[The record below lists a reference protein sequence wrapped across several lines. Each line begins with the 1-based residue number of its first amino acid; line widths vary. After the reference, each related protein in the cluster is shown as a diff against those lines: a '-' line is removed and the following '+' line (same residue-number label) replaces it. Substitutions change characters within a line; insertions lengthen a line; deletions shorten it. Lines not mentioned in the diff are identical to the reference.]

1 MLVNRGNIFVEWK
14 STITFTKVEG
24 HKYRLMKSYRGVTLN
39 LDDQKKGRI
48 EATESVSGVI
58 LIDIIPSDAKYKGVG
73 QKSTPIEFTAK
84 QVTSRNELVQEI
96 KKAIRERGVTANL
109 NYIDTSLI
117 TDMSQLF
124 KDDTTFN
131 GDISKWDVSQ
141 VTTMRQMFSGDYLIE
156 MYQI

>member
-1 MLVNRGNIFVEWK
+1 ML
-14 STITFTKVEG
+14 
-24 HKYRLMKSYRGVTLN
+24 RLI
-39 LDDQKKGRI
+39 LDDQNKGRI

-141 VTTMRQMFSGDYLIE
+141 VTTMRQMFSGDYLIG
-156 MYQI
+156 MYRI